1 MDRMA
6 RFVFAT
12 VVLSTA
18 GARGADKP
26 SETPRELRGV
36 WVVDHANAAGEP
48 TPATQEVKQSRME
61 IVGGKYVETW
71 KDANGRAQRSES
83 RVEINADAFPKQI
96 TIFTRLSAAAENQGQ
111 ATEWTMPG
119 IYRVDGDVL
128 TICMGVVRPTQ
139 FDAPCSALIVFKKLP
154 ERKSTQARQSKHRR
168 GPRLLLAHL
177 GQRFRR

>member
-26 SETPRELRGV
+26 SETPRELRGA
-36 WVVDHANAAGEP
+36 WVVDHADAAGEP

-71 KDANGRAQRSES
+71 KDADGRPQRSES
-83 RVEINADAFPKQI
+83 RVEIDADVFPKQI
-96 TIFTRLSAAAENQGQ
+96 TLFTRLSAAADNQVQ

-119 IYRVDGDVL
+119 IYRVDGDLL
-128 TICMGVVRPTQ
+128 TICLGVVRPTQ
-139 FDAPCSALIVFKKLP
+139 FDSPCSALIVFKKLP
-154 ERKSTQARQSKHRR
+154 EPKSTQARQSKHRR
-168 GPRLLLAHL
+168 RPRLLFAHL